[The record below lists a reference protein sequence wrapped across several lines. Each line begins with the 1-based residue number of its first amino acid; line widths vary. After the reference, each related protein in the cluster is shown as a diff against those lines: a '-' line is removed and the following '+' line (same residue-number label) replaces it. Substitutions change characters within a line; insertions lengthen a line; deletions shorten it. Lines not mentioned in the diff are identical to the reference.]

1 MKKIL
6 FVLLF
11 ASLIMPMVGLAQAGP
26 EDCCKIRRN
35 ITIDGTPCATGTVVG
50 PTGGTCSMGI
60 NCVTEKWG
68 LFCAM
73 NTIYAITDWVFLFLV
88 LIVILLVIFGAFQI
102 MVSSG
107 DAAKV
112 KEGRDKIMYAAIGL
126 LVALISRAV
135 PSIVKAILGY
145 T

>member
-11 ASLIMPMVGLAQAGP
+11 ASLVVPMLALAQTGP

-35 ITIDGTPCATGTVVG
+35 ITVDGTPCASGTVVG
-50 PTGGTCSMGI
+50 PTGGTCSLGI
-60 NCVTEKWG
+60 TCTTEKWG

-73 NTIYAITDWVFLFLV
+73 NTLYAITDWIFLFLI
-88 LIVILLVIFGAFQI
+88 LIVILLVIFGAFKI
-102 MVSSG
+102 MMSAG

-112 KEGRDKIMYAAIGL
+112 KEGRDMIMYAAIGL
-126 LVALISRAV
+126 LVALVSRAV